1 MDVQLLTMKVMLL
14 ERYFKFHLIVK
25 AAQMAEDMI
34 LWDMAFVSLLYVND
48 LIKNPDIYQLV
59 LKEEYYAELA

>member
-1 MDVQLLTMKVMLL
+1 MDVQLLTIKVMLL

-34 LWDMAFVSLLYVND
+34 LWDMAFVSLLNM
-48 LIKNPDIYQLV
+48 
-59 LKEEYYAELA
+59 